1 MRAMTQKVMG
11 DVYEVTEKIFKETS
25 DVQTVAKKFIDSG
38 VFKNLLSSIAS
49 MSGEFSRRKIGAE
62 TEDKIAMMK
71 KVSEEVSANDEKSSE
86 DS

>member
-1 MRAMTQKVMG
+1 MRAMAQKVMG